1 MEFAYA
7 VVHRESPE
15 VYFAEDE
22 EVLSEVLAR
31 ELIALTP
38 SQQFAPLTLRRL
50 RKALLDRQ
58 WGTALEIWIENTNIG
73 VDVFASCD
81 MFWTKESVARDSYDL
96 AMKKSPLFQGS
107 NA

>member
-1 MEFAYA
+1 MDFAYP
-7 VVHRESPE
+7 VVHRDPPE
-15 VYFAEDE
+15 VYFAENG
-22 EVLSEVLAR
+22 EVLSEVLVR

-38 SQQFAPLTLRRL
+38 SQHFAPLALRRL

-58 WGTALEIWIENTNIG
+58 WGTAMEIWIENTNTG
-73 VDVFASCD
+73 VDVFDSCD
-81 MFWTKESVARDSYDL
+81 VFWTKESVARDSYDL